1 MNKFYVL
8 IYGMMTDLIIKKREK
23 KFTLTISDMD
33 DPFDAYISI
42 LNEILIKLQVLY
54 IALE

>member
-1 MNKFYVL
+1 MMNKFYVL

-23 KFTLTISDMD
+23 KFNLTITDME

-42 LNEILIKLQVLY
+42 LNEILIKL
-54 IALE
+54 

>member
-23 KFTLTISDMD
+23 KFNLVIHDMED
-33 DPFDAYISI
+33 SFDAYISI
-42 LNEILIKLQVLY
+42 LNEILIKL
-54 IALE
+54 